1 MMAVNAHAISF
12 VVLCGFTLLYGVV
25 MDHTNITLN
34 HTCSENSRYHS
45 ANCSYCGLT
54 SVPRNLPHDLR
65 SLNVSDNNIFML
77 LDKSFVNYK
86 QLETLDASYNSIYFI
101 ENETFHALLLLKV
114 LMLHH
119 NSISVLPISLLE
131 KNVHLSLIILHH
143 NRLKGIP
150 RIFGN
155 NLKTNQFAE
164 DGANACRCKNL
175 SRFDLSFNEVS
186 SLEQGD
192 FLALRN
198 CSLDGFNLNHNDIK
212 SLPRAV
218 FKDLPAVHLLI
229 NYISLAEFHAESFLG
244 NKAIVKATITG
255 SNISSIVPMNTSEI
269 PRDLFP
275 GIIKIYLQYNK
286 LITIPKYALDGFE
299 KLQVLDIGFN
309 HLASLHN
316 ESFCGLKSLVNL
328 SLGHNEI
335 KSLPR
340 GSFACAEKLESIDLS
355 RNDISVL
362 DPQWFDGSHRLSTLT
377 FYQSKIDDI
386 KTIPW
391 NVTNLQTLIL
401 ANNNLNSV
409 NRNTFVGLRNLKCI
423 DFTMNYPLTISV
435 DAFEENISLEK
446 IIMQNLAKF
455 TMTGSF
461 RNMHQLVF
469 LDMSYLHTR
478 LEITSDG
485 QFSHTSA
492 LRTLILSQT
501 KIIAEDLVH
510 SKSNRSLFSGLVS
523 LYTLELQHNSF
534 YDFRQVPNAFITLW
548 NLRELDLTDCRILI
562 IDSRIFRNLT
572 SLTVL
577 SLRFNSIKIIPEKAF
592 QDLHNLRTLRLNSNS
607 ISVIEKQLFSRT
619 PSLLCLY
626 LHDNQIST
634 IDPFTLIPTSL
645 KVLIIANNPLTCTC
659 QLAWF
664 REWLDKVNTT
674 IYQRNETRCSSTSF
688 KSLNNQT
695 IWSFHPEDYCG
706 VNIYLIVGVSLAIVT
721 VLSLSVLVYQKRW
734 WLNHKRFLLKLAIVG
749 YQEIIENQGPED
761 YEYQLNLMF
770 REDDEWWINDCMKPF
785 LQGRMPH
792 LEHIVFGDSGLH
804 PGSFYLNAIYDVIE
818 NSYKTVLLLSN
829 QSVEDTWFMTKLRMA
844 VEHMNDTK
852 LEKIILIFLED
863 IDDDHL
869 PYLVRLLLSRNKPY
883 LLWVDDDEDAQ
894 EFFWAKFEKSMRAN
908 REMNNV
914 IPV

>member
-1 MMAVNAHAISF
+1 MGKTHA
-12 VVLCGFTLLYGVV
+12 
-25 MDHTNITLN
+25 D
-34 HTCSENSRYHS
+34 
-45 ANCSYCGLT
+45 
-54 SVPRNLPHDLR
+54 
-65 SLNVSDNNIFML
+65 
-77 LDKSFVNYK
+77 
-86 QLETLDASYNSIYFI
+86 
-101 ENETFHALLLLKV
+101 
-114 LMLHH
+114 
-119 NSISVLPISLLE
+119 
-131 KNVHLSLIILHH
+131 
-143 NRLKGIP
+143 
-150 RIFGN
+150 
-155 NLKTNQFAE
+155 
-164 DGANACRCKNL
+164 
-175 SRFDLSFNEVS
+175 
-186 SLEQGD
+186 
-192 FLALRN
+192 
-198 CSLDGFNLNHNDIK
+198 
-212 SLPRAV
+212 
-218 FKDLPAVHLLI
+218 
-229 NYISLAEFHAESFLG
+229 
-244 NKAIVKATITG
+244 
-255 SNISSIVPMNTSEI
+255 
-269 PRDLFP
+269 
-275 GIIKIYLQYNK
+275 
-286 LITIPKYALDGFE
+286 YALDGFE
-299 KLQVLDIGFN
+299 KLQVLDIGRN
-309 HLASLHN
+309 QLSSLYN
-316 ESFCGLKSLVNL
+316 GSFCGLKSLIDLNL
-328 SLGHNEI
+328 SVNKITTLRLYQSNIHEI
-335 KSLPR
+335 KT
-340 GSFACAEKLESIDLS
+340 
-355 RNDISVL
+355 V
-362 DPQWFDGSHRLSTLT
+362 
-377 FYQSKIDDI
+377 
-386 KTIPW
+386 PW
-391 NVTNLQTLIL
+391 NATNLQTLNL
-401 ANNNLNSV
+401 ANNNLISV
-409 NRNTFVGLRNLKCI
+409 NRNTFVGLRNLKFL
-423 DFTMNYPLTISV
+423 DLSRNHNPLDISV
-435 DAFEENISLEK
+435 DAFEETSSLEK
-446 IIMQNLAKF
+446 IIMKDLVKF

-469 LDMSYLHTR
+469 LDMSYLSSR
-478 LEITSDG
+478 LEITSHD

-492 LRTLILSQT
+492 LRILNLSRT
-501 KIIAEDLVH
+501 KIKAEDLVQLQ
-510 SKSNRSLFSGLVS
+510 SNRPLFSGLVS
-523 LYTLELQHNSF
+523 LRTLKLPLNLF
-534 YDFRQVPNAFITLW
+534 DDFHHVPNAFTTLW
-548 NLRELDLTDCRILI
+548 NLHELDLTDCQITQ
-562 IDSRIFRNLT
+562 IDSGIFRNLT
-572 SLTVL
+572 SLTDL
-577 SLRFNSIKIIPEKAF
+577 LLAKNLIKIIPAKAF
-592 QDLHNLRTLRLNSNS
+592 QDLQKLRNLNLASNY
-607 ISVIEKQLFSRT
+607 ITVIEKQLFSRT
-619 PSLLCLY
+619 SSLQYLY
-626 LHDNQIST
+626 LQNNQIST
-634 IDPFTLIPTSL
+634 IDSFTLLPTSL
-645 KVLIIANNPLTCTC
+645 KVLIIANNPFTCTC